1 MPGSERSGT
10 GGLAVLGDYG
20 AICGEHQRGV
30 DKPAPLFLYENI
42 NSIRKA
48 IWSIKRRELPM
59 SEFITRQEHEEFRKG
74 LEQENKRQN
83 HRIGNLENAVAEI
96 GNTTKI
102 IERLAVNMEHIAK
115 EQEKQGA
122 RLEALE
128 SRDGKMW
135 RKVVG
140 YLITAVI
147 GGVVTYVLTHVGL

>member
-1 MPGSERSGT
+1 
-10 GGLAVLGDYG
+10 
-20 AICGEHQRGV
+20 
-30 DKPAPLFLYENI
+30 
-42 NSIRKA
+42 
-48 IWSIKRRELPM
+48 M